1 MQGNLTHAFPTT
13 IDQIGQFY
21 RQAPEEESLTNH
33 SGTDAARLALVSAQA
48 QVNAIVRAAGT
59 VSETLAKLATASVS
73 PTDLVAELAVKTI
86 PRWHFAM
93 LNDHERND
101 AFAVAL
107 ERRIRPGSHVLDIG
121 TGTGL
126 LAMMA
131 VQAGAAKVTACE
143 ANPLLAEIA
152 HQVIDAHGM
161 GKAVT
166 VIPKRSTEL
175 VVGRDMD
182 TPADL
187 VMTEIA
193 DCGLVGEGLLPT
205 MRHARQHLLAEG
217 GQLLPQ
223 SARLFGFL
231 VDSPVVAGLNRVSGA
246 GGFDV
251 GLLNLV
257 ATQGHFPVRLS
268 TWPHQVVSETVEL
281 IAFDLSADSLQDGH
295 RMVTLPVT
303 RDGVAHGLIAWFEM
317 DLGANVLLRNSP
329 ENLGSHWMQAL
340 VSFDQPVP
348 VTAGKILEI
357 ELRWTGE
364 RLTAHVDSSHNF
376 AKGTR

>member
-1 MQGNLTHAFPTT
+1 MQGNLIQVPPT
-13 IDQIGQFY
+13 DIGEIH
-21 RQAPEEESLTNH
+21 RQVSYEEPPLDLSDM
-33 SGTDAARLALVSAQA
+33 DAARLALLSAQVHVDA
-48 QVNAIVRAAGT
+48 VAGAAAT
-59 VSETLAKLATASVS
+59 MSDTLAKLADASAA
-73 PTDLVAELAVKTI
+73 PADLISRSAVQTI

-107 ERRIRPGSHVLDIG
+107 DRRIRPGSHVLDIG

-131 VQAGAAKVTACE
+131 VQAGAARVTTCE
-143 ANPLLAEIA
+143 ANPVLAEIA
-152 HQVIDAHGM
+152 RQVIAANGM
-161 GKAVT
+161 IKEIT

-175 VVGRDMD
+175 VIGRDID
-182 TPADL
+182 ARADL
-187 VMTEIA
+187 VISEIA

-205 MRHARQHLLAEG
+205 MRHARQHLLAAD
-217 GQLLPQ
+217 GQLLPE

-251 GLLNLV
+251 RLLNMV

-268 TWPHQVVSETVEL
+268 TWPHQVVSKTVEL
-281 IAFDLSADSLQDGH
+281 IGFDLLTDSLQDGH
-295 RMVTLPVT
+295 RTVTLPVT
-303 RDGVAHGLIAWFEM
+303 TDGVAHGLIAWFEM
-317 DLGANVLLRNSP
+317 DLGAGVVLRNSP

-340 VSFDQPVP
+340 VSFDRPVP
-348 VTAGKILEI
+348 VTAGSTLEL
-357 ELRWTGE
+357 ELRWSSE
-364 RLTAHVDSSHNF
+364 RLTAHVNPT
-376 AKGTR
+376 GTTP